1 VSAHDDDELPIHR
14 PNIFRNRRVLEAAA
28 AGVLVAIALISG
40 WVGAPPIASTI
51 LYLTAVAVGAYAFT
65 LEAAEELFKE
75 REVGID
81 LLMSAAI
88 IGAIALGY
96 YREAALVAFLFSISE
111 ALEEFTIQRTRYAIR
126 QLIDLAPQKAHVLR
140 QGAEIE
146 LDVEALV
153 IGDRFVV
160 RPGES
165 IPTDGV
171 IQEGSSSIDESAV
184 TGESV
189 PVDRGVG
196 ATVFAGTVNGNGALI
211 VEATKTFEDNTLST
225 IIRLVEEAQGQKA
238 ETQKF
243 VDRFARIYSPV
254 VLGVALL
261 VGLAPFVLDLDR
273 MIWLR
278 RAVSLLVA
286 AAPCALAVATPVT
299 IVAAI
304 GSAAKRGV
312 LIKGGQVL
320 ELLGRTKAI
329 ALDKTGT
336 LTRGRPELKEIVV
349 FDRSEDELL
358 AIAASVEH
366 FSEHPL
372 AHAVVS
378 AAASR
383 TLPLRAAT
391 EFRAITASGVEAMVA
406 GRRIAVLKPVSARE
420 RVALSEQV
428 IARIAELEASGR
440 TVAVVIDDQTVAGLL
455 AVADTIRPEAA
466 KLVASLRRAGIE
478 HVVML
483 TGDNEATAR
492 AVGREV
498 GIEEIHAGLKPED
511 KVARVKALRE
521 QYGYVAMVG
530 DGINDAPA
538 LATASVGIAMGS
550 AGSDAAIAAADV
562 ALLGDDLSKIEEAIA
577 LGKRSRRVI
586 LQNISASMLIVAVL
600 VIATFFADLSMV
612 AAVIGHEGSE
622 VLIIAN
628 GLRVAFRRA

>member
-1 VSAHDDDELPIHR
+1 MSAHDDDELPIHR